1 MDRQMD
7 VILNEILREAISR
20 NRICNECGMNHDG
33 ICFFASHCNY
43 LATDALL
50 VLEELEQIIRENMVK
65 NCFRK

>member
-7 VILNEILREAISR
+7 VILNEVLREAISR
-20 NRICNECGMNHDG
+20 NRICNECGMNHGG

-50 VLEELEQIIRENMVK
+50 VLEELEQIIRENMVED
-65 NCFRK
+65 CFHK